1 MHLEKVVREIG
12 KLSAPFFPDFED
24 ADLVGGRGGG
34 LVEDAGGEDSGVLED
49 VPGPVAPLLDDGL
62 LHSAGVLLGVHADLL
77 GDLDAVGLGDEPIK
91 FTLV

>member
-1 MHLEKVVREIG
+1 MF
-12 KLSAPFFPDFED
+12 SDFED